1 MQSKWIAILD
11 FGSPYTQHIARRV
24 RAQQVYSEI
33 LRFDTAA
40 DELRTRKPAG
50 IILSGGPDSV
60 FAEDARQCDPA
71 IFELGIPVLGICYG
85 MQLMTKM
92 LGGTVKP
99 GEHQAY
105 GFARVAAAAGARLF
119 VGVSADFDVWMS
131 QGDRVDALPPGFKT
145 AMRSL
150 DCPIAAMSD
159 ETRNLHAMQFHPEAA
174 YTQNGDKILRNFLFT
189 VCGCTGDWQLSAWTE
204 TAIDALRKRIGI
216 EHVILG
222 LSGGVDSVVAAVLL
236 HKAVG
241 DRLHC
246 IFVDNGLLRFNEVKQ
261 VEDRLRTKLGINV
274 HVVSAAERFY
284 AALDGVTDPDQ
295 KRKIIRHEF
304 TEVFAEEARN
314 VNHCKFLAQ
323 GTIYSDIADIVC
335 LTKDPALVA
344 QTQGGNYVIGLPD
357 EVTAKFELVE
367 PLRDLFKDEV
377 RAVGRILGIDDELID
392 RQPFSWPG
400 LAVRIS
406 GEVSAEN
413 VRLLQ
418 QVDIRV
424 KEEMRKLSTYKNIW
438 KCFAILLPVT
448 ALSIRDY
455 QRAYERVCVVRCVD
469 NADGVAL
476 DWTRVPYDTLATIS
490 NRIVNEV
497 PGISRVLLDITSKP
511 PATVE
516 WE

>member
-11 FGSPYTQHIARRV
+11 FGSPYTQVIARRI

-40 DELRTRKPAG
+40 DELRARKPSG

-71 IFELGIPVLGICYG
+71 IFNLGVPVLGICYG

-99 GEHQAY
+99 GECQEY
-105 GFARVAAAAGARLF
+105 GFTRVEAAAGARLF
-119 VGVSADFDVWMS
+119 VGISSDFDVWMS
-131 QGDRVDALPPGFKT
+131 QGDRVDALPPGFKVSARSLVCPVA
-145 AMRSL
+145 AMR
-150 DCPIAAMSD
+150 D
-159 ETRNLHAMQFHPEAA
+159 EARNLYAMQFHPEAA
-174 YTQNGDKILRNFLFT
+174 YTQNGDKIIRTFLFQ
-189 VCGCTGDWQLSAWTE
+189 VCGCTGDWQLAAWAE
-204 TAIDALRKRIGI
+204 GAVEKLKQRIGA
-216 EHVILG
+216 ERVILG
-222 LSGGVDSVVAAVLL
+222 LSGGVDSAVAAVLL

-246 IFVDNGLLRFNEVKQ
+246 IFVDNGLLRFNEVGQ
-261 VEDRLRTKLGINV
+261 VEERLRTKLGVNV
-274 HVVSAAERFY
+274 NVVAAAGRFF
-284 AALDGVTDPDQ
+284 AALKGVADPEQ
-295 KRKIIRHEF
+295 KRQIIRREF
-304 TEVFAEEARN
+304 TEVFAEEARKAGN
-314 VNHCKFLAQ
+314 CTFLAQ

-344 QTQGGNYVIGLPD
+344 QGGHYAIGLPD
-357 EVTAKFELVE
+357 EVTANFEFVE

-377 RAVGRILGIDDELID
+377 RAVGRVLGIDDELID

-406 GEVSAEN
+406 GEVTAEN

-438 KCFAILLPVT
+438 KCFAVLLPVN

-476 DWTRVPYDTLATIS
+476 DWTRVPYDTLARIS
-490 NRIVNEV
+490 GRIMGEV
-497 PGISRVLLDITSKP
+497 PGIGRVLFDITSKP